1 MRIQKFLWLIVVL
14 VGLNMA
20 SWAQTQDTMKKIN
33 IDAVTITSYR
43 FPSQEVKF
51 LPNINGNFIV
61 AGKKNELIS
70 LQDAP
75 VNIAEKSGRQ
85 VFAKV
90 PGAFIY
96 DMDGTGNQLNIA
108 TRGLDPHRS
117 WEYYVSQNGVTTNS
131 DIYGYP
137 ASHYSAPLESI
148 KQIELVRGTSAL
160 QYGAQFGG
168 AINYVTKEADTTKSL
183 GGEAILTGGSFGL
196 MSGYLSLGGKIGK
209 WKYMT
214 YYQRRVANGYRQNA
228 RSDAQAQFISI
239 QGQLSSRLS
248 LRVELG
254 RSTYTYRI
262 PGPLT
267 DQQFYADPTQ
277 ATRSRNYFN
286 PDIYVPSLTLQYNAS
301 EKLSFVLTSSQIL
314 GNRNSVQFIGFA
326 DVADTI
332 QSSSLEYKNRQ
343 VDIDN
348 FNSHNTEIKARFN
361 HGLFQSNNTLVAGVR
376 YTQNDLQRRQQ
387 GVGTTGTDFDL
398 SVKDNVFGRDLHFK
412 TKNIAFFVE
421 NLFQLSPSFAI
432 SPGIRIENGESKMSG
447 KISYLP
453 NEAIPQL
460 VKHYYILPGISM
472 SWYLKPNLQLYGGFS
487 KAYRP
492 VVLADLI
499 PGSVL
504 EKNNPDIKDAFGY
517 NLDIGIKGKIL
528 PWLTLDVTAFMMQY
542 DNRIGSLILTDDL
555 GSSYIYKT
563 NIGNSRTQGVEW
575 LSDFRL
581 WESDNSRISIFSATT
596 YMDAKYTSGELR
608 NGNENIVIKG
618 NKLETVPS
626 WISRNGLQTAYKKW
640 SMNVQ
645 YSYVSASYS
654 DALNTETPT
663 ANGARGRVPSYA
675 LWDVNLAYKFNSS
688 FNLRVSL
695 NNLTDKQYF
704 TKRPTGYPGQGVWP
718 SDGRSLTAMAT
729 IRF

>member
-1 MRIQKFLWLIVVL
+1 MIVLTWINGSVK
-14 VGLNMA
+14 G
-20 SWAQTQDTMKKIN
+20 QIIDTLKKIN
-33 IDAVTITSYR
+33 IEAVTITSYR

-61 AGKKNELIS
+61 AGKKNELIL

-75 VNIAEKSGRQ
+75 VNVAEKSGRQ

-96 DMDGTGNQLNIA
+96 DMDGAGNQLNIA

-117 WEYYVSQNGVTTNS
+117 WEYYVSQNGITTNS
-131 DIYGYP
+131 DMYGYP

-168 AINYVTKEADTTKSL
+168 AINYVTKDIDTTKTI

-196 MSGYLSLGGKIGK
+196 LSAYLSLGGKIGK

-214 YYQRRVANGYRQNA
+214 YYHRRVVDGYRQSA
-228 RSDAQAQFISI
+228 HSDAKAQFLSI
-239 QGQLSSRLS
+239 QGQLTSRLS
-248 LRVELG
+248 LRAELG
-254 RSTYTYRI
+254 RSTYNYRI

-267 DQQFYADPTQ
+267 DQQFYTDPTQ

-286 PDIYVPSLTLQYNAS
+286 PDIYVPSLTLQYHVS
-301 EKLSFVLTSSQIL
+301 DKLNVVLTSSQIL
-314 GNRNSVQFIGFA
+314 GTRNSVQFIGFA

-332 QSSSLEYKNRQ
+332 QTSTLEYKSRQ

-348 FNSHNTEIKARFN
+348 FNSHNTELKARYN
-361 HGLFQSNNTLVAGVR
+361 HGLFRFNNTLVTGVR
-376 YTQNDLQRRQQ
+376 YTQNDLHRRQQ
-387 GVGTTGTDFDL
+387 GVGTTGIDFDL
-398 SVKDNVFGRDLHFK
+398 DVKDNVFGRDLHFK
-412 TKNIAFFVE
+412 TKNVAFFVE
-421 NLFQLSPSFAI
+421 NLFQLTHTFSI
-432 SPGIRIENGESKMSG
+432 SPGLRIENGESKMSG

-453 NEAIPQL
+453 NEAIPQS
-460 VKHYYILPGISM
+460 VKHYYILTGISL
-472 SWYLKPNLQLYGGFS
+472 SWFIKPDLQFYGGYS

-504 EKNNPDIKDAFGY
+504 EKNNPEIKDAFGY
-517 NLDIGIKGKIL
+517 NLDAGFKGKIL
-528 PWLTLDVTAFMMQY
+528 PWLTLDVTAFMLQY
-542 DNRIGSLILTDDL
+542 DNRIGSLILNDEL
-555 GSSYIYKT
+555 GNAYIYKT
-563 NIGNSRTQGVEW
+563 NIGNSLTKGIEW
-575 LSDFRL
+575 LSDFRI
-581 WESDNSRISIFSATT
+581 WESEKGRISLFSATT
-596 YMDAKYTSGELR
+596 YMDAKYTTGTLR
-608 NGNENIVIKG
+608 NGNENITISG

-640 SMNVQ
+640 SVNIQ
-645 YSYVSASYS
+645 YSYVSDSYS
-654 DALNTETPT
+654 DALNTEIPST
-663 ANGARGRVPSYA
+663 NGARGKVPSYG
-675 LWDVNLAYKFNSS
+675 LWDVNMAYRFNTS
-688 FNLRVSL
+688 FYLRLSL
-695 NNLTDKQYF
+695 NNLTDVQYF
-704 TKRPTGYPGQGVWP
+704 TKRPAGYPGQGVWP

-729 IRF
+729 LKF